1 MHNHSIQC
9 DTILLNIA
17 IDYQLLIAIS
27 MNSSFSSFV
36 SATTTRNDY
45 LSDIFMNDF
54 TADQSGVRIAVIDTS
69 FQVITEFKP
78 SFPDI
83 NWL

>member
-54 TADQSGVRIAVIDTS
+54 TADQAGVRIAVIDTS

>member
-78 SFPDI
+78 TFPDI